1 MIGSYF
7 LQSMKPIFGVDW
19 RSRLSELFR
28 FAFVL
33 IGYWFFSQAAD
44 LFVARGTTAAP
55 FWPAAGFSVTCV
67 LAFGNRAIPP
77 IFVAAIASNYRSFA
91 SYDVGQFERLVYS
104 TVMSVGNMSEAW
116 FSVWLANRIH
126 QRYAATDRVRQRL
139 LKAPPAEGLQEP
151 WLMESI
157 RSIVI
162 LTIAISGSCLGCAI
176 LGNTTLHFMSP
187 ESFEQNFLYCVLTWW
202 TSDAVAI
209 FIAVPAYVSYRVS
222 TARDWKWLLEPAQAL
237 IFAILMSLL
246 LICFSEALSSILARQ
261 VLLCV
266 IAGLW
271 IIICVLGKLNSFVVG
286 NVLILAFAVYGTTHS
301 SGPFLEQKLTDAYLV
316 MQAYLLVITVAGL
329 SMYALNRERASM
341 SQILSDIRE
350 KETRM
355 RYELKLQESSRLL
368 EETNL
373 DLQGVLGTFP
383 DLYFW
388 LTREGVFL
396 RYYAK
401 DKLLMPPNEFL
412 GKCIRDV
419 MPPDVSNA
427 LMAAIER
434 SVATNET
441 VEVEY
446 CLQINGVSDWFEGR
460 FKRLDNGQ
468 VLVVIREI
476 TERKA
481 TERRLQDLL
490 IQREQDSVLLKQRA
504 QELARSNEELEQF
517 AYVASHDLR
526 EPLRMVRSF
535 CSIVQEKFAGQ
546 LPDKATEYLSFAVS
560 GAKRMQLMVDDLL
573 VLSRA
578 GSGCYQIAATDL
590 NEVVQE
596 TLETLRHTIQER
608 SVTIELGHL
617 PIVHA
622 DAERLGQVILNLVS
636 NAIKFSDRENPRV
649 RIECETLKTSWKVCV
664 IDDGIGIDP
673 KHFDRIF
680 VMFQR
685 LHPESKYRGSGVGLA
700 ICKKIIQQHG
710 GEIVVS
716 SSRGKGSTFSFTL
729 PKLPYSMISRQTD
742 HRRTDETPNHY
753 TDRRQ

>member
-1 MIGSYF
+1 
-7 LQSMKPIFGVDW
+7 MKPIFVVDW
-19 RSRLSELFR
+19 RSRLRELFR
-28 FAFVL
+28 FVFVL

-55 FWPAAGFSVTCV
+55 FWPAAGFSAACV
-67 LAFGNRAIPP
+67 LAYGNRTLYP
-77 IFVAAIASNYRSFA
+77 IFIAALASNYWSFA
-91 SYDVGQFERLVYS
+91 SYDVGSLQRLAYA
-104 TVMSVGNMSEAW
+104 TVMSAGNTTEAW
-116 FSVWLANRIH
+116 FGVWLANQIH
-126 QRYAATDRVRQRL
+126 KKYAATDRVRRRVL
-139 LKAPPAEGLQEP
+139 MAPPSEGLQEP
-151 WLMESI
+151 WLMESL
-157 RSIVI
+157 SSVVI
-162 LTIAISGSCLGCAI
+162 LTLSISVSSLGCAL
-176 LGNTTLHFMSP
+176 LGNTTLLLMAP
-187 ESFEQNFLYCVLTWW
+187 KSFEQDFLYSVLTWW
-202 TSDAVAI
+202 TSDAVAM
-209 FIAVPAYVSYRVS
+209 FIAIPAYVSHMVS
-222 TARDWKWLLEPAQAL
+222 TGRDWRRLLEPTQAL

-316 MQAYLLVITVAGL
+316 MQAYLLVITIAGL
-329 SMYALNRERASM
+329 SMYALNRERSSM

-388 LTREGVFL
+388 LTPEGIFL

-401 DKLLMPPNEFL
+401 DKLLMPPNQFL
-412 GKCIRDV
+412 GKSIRDV
-419 MPPDVSNA
+419 MPPDVSA
-427 LMAAIER
+427 PVMKAIER

-446 CLQINGVSDWFEGR
+446 YLQINGVSDWFEGR

-476 TERKA
+476 TARKA
-481 TERRLQDLL
+481 TERRLQDLV
-490 IQREQDSVLLKQRA
+490 IQREQDSILLKQRA

-578 GSGCYQIAATDL
+578 GSGCYQLAATDL
-590 NEVVQE
+590 KEVVQE
-596 TLETLRHTIQER
+596 TLETLRHAIQER

-617 PIVHA
+617 PVVHA
-622 DAERLGQVILNLVS
+622 DAERLTQVILNLVS
-636 NAIKFSDRENPRV
+636 NAIKFSDRDNPRV
-649 RIECETLKTSWKVCV
+649 RIECETLETCWRICV

-710 GEIVVS
+710 GEIAVS
-716 SSRGKGSTFSFTL
+716 SSRGQGSTFCFTL
-729 PKLPYSMISRQTD
+729 PKLSDSVISRQTD
-742 HRRTDETPNHY
+742 HRRADESPNHY